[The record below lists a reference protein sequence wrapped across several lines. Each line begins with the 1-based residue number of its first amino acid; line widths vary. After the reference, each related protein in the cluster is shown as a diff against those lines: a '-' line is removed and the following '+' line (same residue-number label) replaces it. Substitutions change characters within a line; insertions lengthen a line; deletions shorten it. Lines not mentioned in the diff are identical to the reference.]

1 MTAGPGAN
9 RRGLRGYVTSRA
21 FGKFFIPVPLQSLAL
36 RDYCARKGKLYVLPV
51 NENDFAHSYM
61 VLEGLIKNLAAFE
74 GVVMY
79 SMQMLPQ
86 KPERR
91 RHIYE
96 TILAQSCTLHF
107 VLEDTV
113 VSGSADVERIEELL
127 QVMRLAEQAPGVGSL
142 V

>member
-9 RRGLRGYVTSRA
+9 RQGLRGYVTSRG

-36 RDYCARKGKLYVLPV
+36 RDYCARKSKLYVLPV

-79 SMQMLPQ
+79 SMQMLP
-86 KPERR
+86 KKSERR
-91 RHIYE
+91 HQIYE

-127 QVMRLAEQAPGVGSL
+127 QVMRLAEQAPGVGS
-142 V
+142 VV